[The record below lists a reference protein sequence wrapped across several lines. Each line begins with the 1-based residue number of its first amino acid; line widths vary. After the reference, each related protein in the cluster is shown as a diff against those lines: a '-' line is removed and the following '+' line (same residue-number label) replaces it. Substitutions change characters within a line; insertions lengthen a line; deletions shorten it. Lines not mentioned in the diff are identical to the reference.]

1 MTLMPLIY
9 QDPHL
14 TVTNAV
20 SLKDVVNQDL
30 DYTAIERHKYKQADI
45 LEGLPRELNLISTPS
60 GSQ

>member
-20 SLKDVVNQDL
+20 SSKDLINPDL

-45 LEGLPRELNLISTPS
+45 LEGLPRELNLISTPP